1 MQKGKAT
8 RDALRCDAMRRQHQK
23 SEIKRKTENEEKQA
37 RDGLRGKGGGKTDS
51 HQLNNM
57 TNTIFHL
64 QLAFFDNFISF
75 YYENALLYI
84 MRWAECS
91 TPPGWGVAVSSARAS
106 TRRNPTRLSAGQLKV
121 I

>member
-1 MQKGKAT
+1 
-8 RDALRCDAMRRQHQK
+8 
-23 SEIKRKTENEEKQA
+23 
-37 RDGLRGKGGGKTDS
+37 
-51 HQLNNM
+51 M

-91 TPPGWGVAVSSARAS
+91 TPQGGAWQSVALGRPLEA
-106 TRRNPTRLSAGQLKV
+106 TRLDSLPDN
-121 I
+121 